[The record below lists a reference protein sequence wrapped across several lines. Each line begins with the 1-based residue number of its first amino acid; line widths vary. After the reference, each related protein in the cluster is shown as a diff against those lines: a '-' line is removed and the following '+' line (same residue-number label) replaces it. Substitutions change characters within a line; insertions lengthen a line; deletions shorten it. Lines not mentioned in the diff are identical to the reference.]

1 MTQITPWFIFTL
13 FTITQHS
20 THCCCVCNFLQP
32 PPCQSPTTSTPLS
45 VNPPPLPPPPSP
57 PRSSSSS
64 LSSLSPSLPLLS
76 SFNGVVVS
84 PIQRPFCHL
93 MALIT
98 SLAWILLLFHLLL
111 ILLILLIVL
120 TLVVLLLLLFLIT
133 IIGNLI
139 LVTHL
144 LQRFVFFCFFE
155 LIWIVGCACF
165 LLFCLIVI
173 FKQKGWLYDDDL
185 YHFLC
190 FVCFFCDLCFVS
202 FWVWWSVW
210 VWFLVNFASA
220 GVSEVIWSVFV
231 NLADV
236 EICCW
241 LVWVRFR
248 WFQLWT
254 CKEKTRRCCCKESG
268 SDGE

>member
-13 FTITQHS
+13 FPLTQHS

-32 PPCQSPTTSTPLS
+32 PPCQSSTTTTTSTLPS
-45 VNPPPLPPPPSP
+45 VNPPPPPPPPSP

-76 SFNGVVVS
+76 SFNGVVAS

-120 TLVVLLLLLFLIT
+120 TLVVLLLLPFLIT

-144 LQRFVFFCFFE
+144 LQRFVFLASLNWFE
-155 LIWIVGCACF
+155 LWVVFGFFVVLYDC
-165 LLFCLIVI
+165 I
-173 FKQKGWLYDDDL
+173 FEAKGVALWNYDDDDL
-185 YHFLC
+185 YYFYCVLYVFLW
-190 FVCFFCDLCFVS
+190 FVFRTILGLMICVS
-202 FWVWWSVW
+202 LVFSQFW
-210 VWFLVNFASA
+210 
-220 GVSEVIWSVFV
+220 
-231 NLADV
+231 
-236 EICCW
+236 
-241 LVWVRFR
+241 
-248 WFQLWT
+248 
-254 CKEKTRRCCCKESG
+254 
-268 SDGE
+268 

>member
-32 PPCQSPTTSTPLS
+32 PPCQSPATTTTSTPLS

-144 LQRFVFFCFFE
+144 LQRFVF
-155 LIWIVGCACF
+155 
-165 LLFCLIVI
+165 LLFWIDLNCGVCL
-173 FKQKGWLYDDDL
+173 F
-185 YHFLC
+185 FCC
-190 FVCFFCDLCFVS
+190 FV
-202 FWVWWSVW
+202 
-210 VWFLVNFASA
+210 
-220 GVSEVIWSVFV
+220 
-231 NLADV
+231 
-236 EICCW
+236 W
-241 LVWVRFR
+241 L
-248 WFQLWT
+248 
-254 CKEKTRRCCCKESG
+254 
-268 SDGE
+268 